1 MIGTA
6 PRNPTQLIN
15 TRSRRLKPR
24 NGSNPANTERGR
36 AKKIIH
42 ADKMSAGMAIGSRSL
57 GLTNSPSTGEHGDL
71 RQPGEAVEILQDA
84 VAVANRPIT
93 QQKTAQINSQNTAAF
108 QRRG

>member
-57 GLTNSPSTGEHGDL
+57 GLTNSPSTVNMAICAS
-71 RQPGEAVEILQDA
+71 REAVEILQDA

>member
-24 NGSNPANTERGR
+24 KGSNPANTERGR
-36 AKKIIH
+36 AKNIIH

-57 GLTNSPSTGEHGDL
+57 GLTNSPST
-71 RQPGEAVEILQDA
+71 RNMAICASQA
-84 VAVANRPIT
+84 RPS
-93 QQKTAQINSQNTAAF
+93 KF
-108 QRRG
+108 CRMP

>member
-57 GLTNSPSTGEHGDL
+57 ANQQPQHREHGDL
-71 RQPGEAVEILQDA
+71 CQPCKAVEILQDA

-93 QQKTAQINSQNTAAF
+93 QQKTAQINSQNTATF